1 MIPKSILLL
10 SILTVFLALGCEDDT
25 NLCFDYIED
34 INSKTYTGSIS
45 LDFNGTTGQLPV
57 SVEILVLENII
68 TLNIIENA
76 DVIYSADHNFRC
88 TLLENETIP
97 LVELLNDDNFV
108 VGCISGNIASV
119 LNYEV
124 EVLPNALITTASTNL

>member
-108 VGCISGNIASV
+108 VGCISGNITSV